1 MPRIS
6 KDDLIKKVSAY
17 IGEDN
22 SEEALSI
29 LEDISDSY
37 DEVDVTEYENKIS
50 TLEKDIADLDASW
63 RTRYRERFENKD
75 ATPTTDS
82 ESEISIEDSVPSE
95 EDVTPPSFEDIA
107 AEF

>member
-75 ATPTTDS
+75 ATPTTQP
-82 ESEISIEDSVPSE
+82 EPEISIEDSVPSE

>member
-29 LEDISDSY
+29 LEDISDSFE
-37 DEVDVTEYENKIS
+37 EVDVTEYENKIS

-75 ATPTTDS
+75 ATPTTQP
-82 ESEISIEDSVPSE
+82 EPKISIEDSVPSE

>member
-75 ATPTTDS
+75 ATPTTQP
-82 ESEISIEDSVPSE
+82 EPGISIEDTVPSE

>member
-6 KDDLIKKVSAY
+6 KEDLIKKVSAY
-17 IGEDN
+17 MGEDK
-22 SEEALSI
+22 SDEALSI

-37 DEVDVTEYENKIS
+37 DEVDVTQYTDKIS

-75 ATPTTDS
+75 ATPTPQP
-82 ESEISIEDSVPSE
+82 EPEISIEDSVPSE